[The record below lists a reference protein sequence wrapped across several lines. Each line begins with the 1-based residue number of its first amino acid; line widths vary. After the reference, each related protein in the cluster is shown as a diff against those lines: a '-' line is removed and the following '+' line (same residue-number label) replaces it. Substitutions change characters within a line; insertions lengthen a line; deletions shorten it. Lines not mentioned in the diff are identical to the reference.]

1 MAKKGLNVIFL
12 VIILAV
18 AFVAGILLARPLG
31 ISSGTQ
37 SQEPAV
43 TTAVSTDNSQV
54 HDLMS
59 QISKA
64 FEEAAA
70 EVSQSV
76 VSVFAEQTVQA
87 QGQFGFPDDAFKDFF
102 GEDFFKRFFGTP
114 PPQEEKRTVR
124 SLGSGVVVTSDG
136 YILTNNHVVANAEK
150 LSVVIGDNKTFT
162 AKIIGTD
169 PPTDVAVIKIDA
181 NNLPTAK
188 LGNSDD
194 VRVGQWV
201 IAVGNPFQLF
211 HTVTHGIISAKGRS
225 SVGLADYEDF
235 FQTDA
240 SINPGNSGGALADME
255 GNLIGINT
263 AIASPSGG
271 NVGIGFAIPINMAK
285 KVMDDLISKGE
296 VTRGYIGLVP
306 QDINED
312 LARAMKLSGTGGVL
326 VGDVDKGGP
335 ADKAGVKRGD
345 VIVEFN
351 GKKVEN
357 STQLRNMAAQTK
369 PGTPV
374 KIGLLRNGKETTLT
388 VTLFERP
395 KEPGRERIPQKQQE
409 EPQTSQKLG
418 LSVQMLTPDIAD
430 QLGYQNESGVV
441 VTEVYSG
448 SPAEEAGLQRGDLI
462 KEVNRREVRTIQ
474 DFEREVKDLK
484 TDDVA
489 ALLVRRGP
497 NTFYTT
503 IKPQE

>member
-1 MAKKGLNVIFL
+1 MSTINRNFLFL
-12 VIILAV
+12 VVFLVVGFIAS
-18 AFVAGILLARPLG
+18 ILLAAPLG
-31 ISSGTQ
+31 LSPRTT
-37 SQEPAV
+37 SQEQTVATEV
-43 TTAVSTDNSQV
+43 LTDNPQV
-54 HDLMS
+54 HDLLS

-64 FEEAAA
+64 FEESAAN
-70 EVSQSV
+70 VSSSV
-76 VSVFAEQTVQA
+76 VSIFAEQTVQT
-87 QGQFGFPDDAFKDFF
+87 QSPFGLPDDAFKDFF

-114 PPQEEKRTVR
+114 TPREEKRTVR
-124 SLGSGVVVTSDG
+124 SLGSGVIVTKNG

-150 LSVVIGDNKTFT
+150 LSVVVGDNKTYE
-162 AKIIGTD
+162 AKVIGTD
-169 PPTDVAVIKIDA
+169 PPTDVAVIKVDA
-181 NNLPTAK
+181 NDLTAAK

-194 VRVGQWV
+194 VKVGQWV

-255 GNLIGINT
+255 GYVIGINT

-285 KVMDDLISKGE
+285 KVMEDLISKGE

-312 LARAMKLSGTGGVL
+312 LAMALKLSGTEGVL
-326 VGDVDKGGP
+326 VGDVDRAGP
-335 ADKAGVKRGD
+335 ADKGGIKRGD
-345 VIVEFN
+345 VMVEFD

-374 KIGLLRNGKETTLT
+374 KIGLLRDGKKVEVT
-388 VTLFERP
+388 VTLGERQ
-395 KEPGRERIPQKQQE
+395 KEGRGGQFPQ
-409 EPQTSQKLG
+409 EPQPEAQTSQKLG
-418 LSVQMLTPDIAD
+418 LSVQTLTPDIAE
-430 QLGYQNESGVV
+430 QLGYQKDSGVIV
-441 VTEVYSG
+441 ADVFSG

-462 KEVNRREVRTIQ
+462 KEVNRKEVRTVQ
-474 DFEREVKDLK
+474 DFEKKNKDLK
-484 TDDVA
+484 SGDVA
-489 ALLVRRGP
+489 ALLVRRGQ
-497 NTFYTT
+497 NTFFTT
-503 IKPQE
+503 IKVQ

>member
-1 MAKKGLNVIFL
+1 MSTINRNFLFL
-12 VIILAV
+12 VVFLVVGFIAS
-18 AFVAGILLARPLG
+18 ILLAAPLG
-31 ISSGTQ
+31 LSPRTT
-37 SQEPAV
+37 SQEQTVATEV
-43 TTAVSTDNSQV
+43 LTDNPQV
-54 HDLMS
+54 HDLLS

-64 FEEAAA
+64 FEESAAN
-70 EVSQSV
+70 VSSSV
-76 VSVFAEQTVQA
+76 VSIFAEQTVQT
-87 QGQFGFPDDAFKDFF
+87 QSLFGLPDDAFKDFF

-114 PPQEEKRTVR
+114 TPREEKRTVR
-124 SLGSGVVVTSDG
+124 SLGSGVIVTKNG

-150 LSVVIGDNKTFT
+150 LSVVVGDNKTYE
-162 AKIIGTD
+162 AKVIGTD
-169 PPTDVAVIKIDA
+169 PPTDVAVIKVDA
-181 NNLPTAK
+181 NDLTAAK

-194 VRVGQWV
+194 VKVGQWV

-255 GNLIGINT
+255 GYVIGINT

-285 KVMDDLISKGE
+285 KVMEDLISKGE

-312 LARAMKLSGTGGVL
+312 LAMALKLSGTEGVL
-326 VGDVDKGGP
+326 VGDVDRAGP
-335 ADKAGVKRGD
+335 ADKGGIKRGD
-345 VIVEFN
+345 VMVEFD

-374 KIGLLRNGKETTLT
+374 KIGLLRDGKKVEVT
-388 VTLFERP
+388 VTLGERQ
-395 KEPGRERIPQKQQE
+395 KEGRGGQFPQ
-409 EPQTSQKLG
+409 EPQPEAQTSQKLG
-418 LSVQMLTPDIAD
+418 LSVQTLTPDIAE
-430 QLGYQNESGVV
+430 QLGYQKDSGVIV
-441 VTEVYSG
+441 ADVFSG

-462 KEVNRREVRTIQ
+462 KEVNRKEVRTVQ
-474 DFEREVKDLK
+474 DFEKKNKDLK
-484 TDDVA
+484 SGDVA
-489 ALLVRRGP
+489 ALLVRRGQ
-497 NTFYTT
+497 NTFFTT
-503 IKPQE
+503 IKVQ